1 MDARFERYIENLR
14 TVRTLSQ
21 PKFSPDMKAKE
32 LLETI
37 QSNAIKCFDYMKEN
51 NAILNE
57 LVFQRAPAELTSAEI
72 ASLQEFADKMFNYA
86 SSEDCGIA
94 YKVYS
99 LLLENARI
107 RGDKPAIVRYLY
119 GKAVSLHYLNVRG
132 RDYAINPYGTQVRG
146 LFREGAGYIAEYES
160 FDKTTKGYIMRCL
173 GNSRMSMPRSTP
185 EECTEYMKV
194 FDKAMGIITDPYYH
208 QLDPDLPWG
217 KFEYAMHMDRET
229 LLSYLRH
236 HNDPV
241 VAAKVM
247 ESAEAIYRDRVL
259 YKGEE
264 ARLQNWRV
272 SYLYKAA
279 CFHAGRCTA
288 REVVEELLD
297 IIHHTDIQDYSDTG
311 INKNLTA
318 VSYLVAYEVKMPPA
332 DRREMA
338 CRTEEV
344 MDRSLRYLN
353 NVPQNQYSRVVSR
366 AVRELVEMQAEA
378 GTARRSLLN
387 YILVAHKPTYV
398 HSMMVAGLTRM
409 FVKQMLKKSPEL
421 FVGVMGCKTVE
432 EVRRSRIEICELAYE
447 CGLYHD
453 VGKSYVFMYI
463 GNNYRRLLDEEF
475 TCIQWHT
482 VFGYELLCNVGG
494 KDDLAPAAGL
504 VLGAVGLLRLEEAAG
519 RLMHTGSKEHGRM
532 GRVVLAVTLHN
543 LPEGMVV
550 GLAAALALQ
559 GEPEAVSGALA
570 LALGIG
576 LQNIPEGAAVSLPL
590 AQAGQGRRK
599 AVGAG
604 AASGL
609 VEPLGAL
616 LALALAGW
624 VSAALP
630 WLMSAAAGCMVCVTA
645 QEMIPEAVE
654 QDEPTGVISV
664 VLGFA
669 LMMAL
674 DIAL

>member
-1 MDARFERYIENLR
+1 MDARFERYIEDLR

-57 LVFQRAPAELTSAEI
+57 LVFQRVPAELTSAEI
-72 ASLQEFADKMFNYA
+72 ASLQEFADKMFDYD

-99 LLLENARI
+99 LLLENARL

-119 GKAVSLHYLNVRG
+119 EKEVSLHYLNVRG
-132 RDYAINPYGTQVRG
+132 IDYAINPYGTQVRG
-146 LFREGAGYIAEYES
+146 LFQEGASYIAEYES
-160 FDKTTKGYIMRCL
+160 FDKTTKGYIMCCL

-229 LLSYLRH
+229 LLGYLRH
-236 HNDPV
+236 YNDPV

-247 ESAEAIYRDRVL
+247 ESAEAIYRDQVL

-318 VSYLVAYEVKMPPA
+318 VSYLVAYEVEMPPA

-338 CRTEEV
+338 YLTEEV

-378 GTARRSLLN
+378 GTARRS
-387 YILVAHKPTYV
+387 
-398 HSMMVAGLTRM
+398 
-409 FVKQMLKKSPEL
+409 
-421 FVGVMGCKTVE
+421 
-432 EVRRSRIEICELAYE
+432 RIEICELAYE

-453 VGKSYVFMYI
+453 VGKSYVFTYI

-494 KDDLAPAAGL
+494 KDDLAPAALYHHTFYDGHGGYPKNYPPCPAGIKPIVDAL
-504 VLGAVGLLRLEEAAG
+504 TVADSLDAATDNIGRCYTMAKPVDTLLGEFHAQRGTRYAPE
-519 RLMHTGSKEHGRM
+519 
-532 GRVVLAVTLHN
+532 VV
-543 LPEGMVV
+543 
-550 GLAAALALQ
+550 
-559 GEPEAVSGALA
+559 
-570 LALGIG
+570 
-576 LQNIPEGAAVSLPL
+576 
-590 AQAGQGRRK
+590 
-599 AVGAG
+599 
-604 AASGL
+604 
-609 VEPLGAL
+609 AL
-616 LALALAGW
+616 LD
-624 VSAALP
+624 
-630 WLMSAAAGCMVCVTA
+630 
-645 QEMIPEAVE
+645 
-654 QDEPTGVISV
+654 DEDFCRGLKETLDETRKSV
-664 VLGFA
+664 YLEVYHVKR
-669 LMMAL
+669 
-674 DIAL
+674 

>member
-1 MDARFERYIENLR
+1 MDPRFERYIEDLR

-21 PKFSPDMKAKE
+21 PKFSPEMKAKE

-37 QSNAIKCFDYMKEN
+37 QSNAIRCFDYMKEN

-72 ASLQEFADKMFNYA
+72 ASLQEFADKMFDYA

-99 LLLENARI
+99 LLLENARL

-146 LFREGAGYIAEYES
+146 LFQEGAGYIAEYES

-194 FDKAMGIITDPYYH
+194 FDKAMGIIADPYYH
-208 QLDPDLPWG
+208 RLDPDLPWG

-241 VAAKVM
+241 VAVRVM

-344 MDRSLRYLN
+344 MDRSLRYLD
-353 NVPQNQYSRVVSR
+353 NVPQNRYSRVVSR

-378 GTARRSLLN
+378 GTARRS
-387 YILVAHKPTYV
+387 
-398 HSMMVAGLTRM
+398 
-409 FVKQMLKKSPEL
+409 
-421 FVGVMGCKTVE
+421 
-432 EVRRSRIEICELAYE
+432 RIEICELAYE

-453 VGKSYVFMYI
+453 VGKSCVFLYI

-482 VFGYELLCNVGG
+482 VFGCELLCNVGG
-494 KDDLAPAAGL
+494 KDDLAPAALYHHTFYDGHGGYPKNYPPCPAGIKPIVDAL
-504 VLGAVGLLRLEEAAG
+504 TVADSLDAATDNIG
-519 RLMHTGSKEHGRM
+519 RCYTMAKP
-532 GRVVLAVTLHN
+532 VD
-543 LPEGMVV
+543 
-550 GLAAALALQ
+550 
-559 GEPEAVSGALA
+559 
-570 LALGIG
+570 
-576 LQNIPEGAAVSLPL
+576 
-590 AQAGQGRRK
+590 
-599 AVGAG
+599 
-604 AASGL
+604 
-609 VEPLGAL
+609 AL
-616 LALALAGW
+616 LGEFHAQRGTRYAPEVVALLD
-624 VSAALP
+624 
-630 WLMSAAAGCMVCVTA
+630 
-645 QEMIPEAVE
+645 
-654 QDEPTGVISV
+654 DEDFCRDLKETLDETRKSV
-664 VLGFA
+664 YLEVYHVKR
-669 LMMAL
+669 
-674 DIAL
+674 

>member
-1 MDARFERYIENLR
+1 MDARFERYIEDLR

-72 ASLQEFADKMFNYA
+72 ASLQEFADKMFDYD

-99 LLLENARI
+99 LLLENARL

-119 GKAVSLHYLNVRG
+119 EKAVSLHYLNVRG
-132 RDYAINPYGTQVRG
+132 IDYAINPYGTQVRG
-146 LFREGAGYIAEYES
+146 LFQEGASYIAEYES
-160 FDKTTKGYIMRCL
+160 FDKITKGYIMRCL

-229 LLSYLRH
+229 LLGYLRH
-236 HNDPV
+236 YNDPV

-318 VSYLVAYEVKMPPA
+318 VSYLVAYEVEMPPA

-338 CRTEEV
+338 YLTEEV

-366 AVRELVEMQAEA
+366 AVRELVEMQAET
-378 GTARRSLLN
+378 GTA
-387 YILVAHKPTYV
+387 
-398 HSMMVAGLTRM
+398 
-409 FVKQMLKKSPEL
+409 
-421 FVGVMGCKTVE
+421 
-432 EVRRSRIEICELAYE
+432 RRSRIEICELAYE

-494 KDDLAPAAGL
+494 KDDLAPAALYHHTFYDGHGGYPKNYPPCPAGIKPIVDAL
-504 VLGAVGLLRLEEAAG
+504 TVADSLDAATDNIGRCYTMAKPVDTLLGEFHAQRGTRYAPE
-519 RLMHTGSKEHGRM
+519 
-532 GRVVLAVTLHN
+532 VV
-543 LPEGMVV
+543 
-550 GLAAALALQ
+550 
-559 GEPEAVSGALA
+559 
-570 LALGIG
+570 
-576 LQNIPEGAAVSLPL
+576 
-590 AQAGQGRRK
+590 
-599 AVGAG
+599 
-604 AASGL
+604 
-609 VEPLGAL
+609 AL
-616 LALALAGW
+616 LD
-624 VSAALP
+624 
-630 WLMSAAAGCMVCVTA
+630 
-645 QEMIPEAVE
+645 
-654 QDEPTGVISV
+654 DEDFCRGLKETLDETRKSV
-664 VLGFA
+664 YLEVYHVKR
-669 LMMAL
+669 
-674 DIAL
+674 

>member
-1 MDARFERYIENLR
+1 MDARFERYIEDLR

-57 LVFQRAPAELTSAEI
+57 LVFQRVPAELTSAEI
-72 ASLQEFADKMFNYA
+72 ASLQEFADKMFDYD

-99 LLLENARI
+99 LLLENARR

-119 GKAVSLHYLNVRG
+119 EKAVSLHYLNVRG
-132 RDYAINPYGTQVRG
+132 IDYAINPYGTQVRG
-146 LFREGAGYIAEYES
+146 LFQEGASYIAEYES
-160 FDKTTKGYIMRCL
+160 FDKTTKGYIMCCL

-229 LLSYLRH
+229 LLGYLRH
-236 HNDPV
+236 YNDPV

-247 ESAEAIYRDRVL
+247 ESAEAIYRDQVL

-272 SYLYKAA
+272 SYFYKAA

-318 VSYLVAYEVKMPPA
+318 VSYLVAYEVEMPPA

-338 CRTEEV
+338 YLTEEV

-353 NVPQNQYSRVVSR
+353 NVPQNRYSRVVSR

-378 GTARRSLLN
+378 GTA
-387 YILVAHKPTYV
+387 
-398 HSMMVAGLTRM
+398 
-409 FVKQMLKKSPEL
+409 
-421 FVGVMGCKTVE
+421 
-432 EVRRSRIEICELAYE
+432 RRSRIEICELAYE

-453 VGKSYVFMYI
+453 VGKSYVFTYI

-494 KDDLAPAAGL
+494 KDDLAPAALYHHTFYDGHGGYPKNYPPCPAGIKPIVDAL
-504 VLGAVGLLRLEEAAG
+504 TVADSLDAATDNIGRCYTMAKPVDTLLGEFHAQRGTRYAPE
-519 RLMHTGSKEHGRM
+519 
-532 GRVVLAVTLHN
+532 VV
-543 LPEGMVV
+543 
-550 GLAAALALQ
+550 
-559 GEPEAVSGALA
+559 
-570 LALGIG
+570 
-576 LQNIPEGAAVSLPL
+576 
-590 AQAGQGRRK
+590 
-599 AVGAG
+599 
-604 AASGL
+604 
-609 VEPLGAL
+609 AL
-616 LALALAGW
+616 LD
-624 VSAALP
+624 
-630 WLMSAAAGCMVCVTA
+630 
-645 QEMIPEAVE
+645 
-654 QDEPTGVISV
+654 DEDFCRGLKETLDETRKSV
-664 VLGFA
+664 YLEVYHVKR
-669 LMMAL
+669 
-674 DIAL
+674 

>member
-146 LFREGAGYIAEYES
+146 LFQEGAGYIAEYES
-160 FDKTTKGYIMRCL
+160 FDKITKGYIMRCL

-272 SYLYKAA
+272 IRRPASMLDGVRPARWWKSCWTSSTTPTSRTTAILA
-279 CFHAGRCTA
+279 STRTSRRC
-288 REVVEELLD
+288 L
-297 IIHHTDIQDYSDTG
+297 IWW
-311 INKNLTA
+311 
-318 VSYLVAYEVKMPPA
+318 
-332 DRREMA
+332 
-338 CRTEEV
+338 
-344 MDRSLRYLN
+344 
-353 NVPQNQYSRVVSR
+353 
-366 AVRELVEMQAEA
+366 
-378 GTARRSLLN
+378 
-387 YILVAHKPTYV
+387 
-398 HSMMVAGLTRM
+398 LTR
-409 FVKQMLKKSPEL
+409 
-421 FVGVMGCKTVE
+421 
-432 EVRRSRIEICELAYE
+432 SRC
-447 CGLYHD
+447 
-453 VGKSYVFMYI
+453 
-463 GNNYRRLLDEEF
+463 RL
-475 TCIQWHT
+475 
-482 VFGYELLCNVGG
+482 
-494 KDDLAPAAGL
+494 
-504 VLGAVGLLRLEEAAG
+504 
-519 RLMHTGSKEHGRM
+519 
-532 GRVVLAVTLHN
+532 
-543 LPEGMVV
+543 
-550 GLAAALALQ
+550 
-559 GEPEAVSGALA
+559 
-570 LALGIG
+570 
-576 LQNIPEGAAVSLPL
+576 
-590 AQAGQGRRK
+590 
-599 AVGAG
+599 
-604 AASGL
+604 
-609 VEPLGAL
+609 
-616 LALALAGW
+616 
-624 VSAALP
+624 
-630 WLMSAAAGCMVCVTA
+630 
-645 QEMIPEAVE
+645 
-654 QDEPTGVISV
+654 PTG
-664 VLGFA
+664 GRWHA
-669 LMMAL
+669 APKK
-674 DIAL
+674 

>member
-1 MDARFERYIENLR
+1 MDPRFERYIEDLR

-21 PKFSPDMKAKE
+21 PKFSPEMKAKE

-37 QSNAIKCFDYMKEN
+37 QSNAIRCFDYMKEN

-72 ASLQEFADKMFNYA
+72 ASLQEFADKMFDYA

-99 LLLENARI
+99 LLLENARL

-146 LFREGAGYIAEYES
+146 LFQEGAGYIAEYES

-194 FDKAMGIITDPYYH
+194 FDKAMGIIADPYYH
-208 QLDPDLPWG
+208 RLDPDLPWG

-241 VAAKVM
+241 VAVRVM

-344 MDRSLRYLN
+344 MDRSLRYLD
-353 NVPQNQYSRVVSR
+353 NVPQNRYSRVVSR

-378 GTARRSLLN
+378 GTARRSPL
-387 YILVAHKPTYV
+387 
-398 HSMMVAGLTRM
+398 
-409 FVKQMLKKSPEL
+409 
-421 FVGVMGCKTVE
+421 
-432 EVRRSRIEICELAYE
+432 EICELAYE

-453 VGKSYVFMYI
+453 VGKSCVFLYI

-482 VFGYELLCNVGG
+482 VFGCELLCNVGG
-494 KDDLAPAAGL
+494 KDDLAPAALYHHTFYDGHGGYPKNYPPCPAGIKPIVDAL
-504 VLGAVGLLRLEEAAG
+504 TVADSLDAATDNIG
-519 RLMHTGSKEHGRM
+519 RCYTMAKP
-532 GRVVLAVTLHN
+532 VD
-543 LPEGMVV
+543 
-550 GLAAALALQ
+550 
-559 GEPEAVSGALA
+559 
-570 LALGIG
+570 
-576 LQNIPEGAAVSLPL
+576 
-590 AQAGQGRRK
+590 
-599 AVGAG
+599 
-604 AASGL
+604 
-609 VEPLGAL
+609 AL
-616 LALALAGW
+616 LGEFHAQRGTRYAPEVVALLD
-624 VSAALP
+624 
-630 WLMSAAAGCMVCVTA
+630 
-645 QEMIPEAVE
+645 
-654 QDEPTGVISV
+654 DEDFCRDLKETLDETRKSV
-664 VLGFA
+664 YLEVYHVKR
-669 LMMAL
+669 
-674 DIAL
+674 

>member
-1 MDARFERYIENLR
+1 MDARFERYIEDLR

-57 LVFQRAPAELTSAEI
+57 LVFQRVPAELTSAEI
-72 ASLQEFADKMFNYA
+72 ASLQEFADKMFDYD

-99 LLLENARI
+99 LLLENARL
-107 RGDKPAIVRYLY
+107 RGDKPSIVRYLY
-119 GKAVSLHYLNVRG
+119 EKAVSLHYLNVRG
-132 RDYAINPYGTQVRG
+132 IDYAINPYGTQVRG
-146 LFREGAGYIAEYES
+146 LFQEGASYIAEYES
-160 FDKTTKGYIMRCL
+160 FDKTTKGYIMCCL

-229 LLSYLRH
+229 LLGYLRH
-236 HNDPV
+236 YNDPV

-247 ESAEAIYRDRVL
+247 ESAEAIYRDQVL

-318 VSYLVAYEVKMPPA
+318 VSYLVAYEVEMPPA

-338 CRTEEV
+338 YLTEEV

-398 HSMMVAGLTRM
+398 HSMMVAGLTRV

-453 VGKSYVFMYI
+453 VGKSYVFTYI

-494 KDDLAPAAGL
+494 KDDLAPAALYHHTFYDGHGGYPKNYPPCPAGIKPIVDAL
-504 VLGAVGLLRLEEAAG
+504 TVADSLDAATDNIGRCYTMAKPVDTLLGEFHAQRGTRYAPE
-519 RLMHTGSKEHGRM
+519 
-532 GRVVLAVTLHN
+532 VV
-543 LPEGMVV
+543 
-550 GLAAALALQ
+550 
-559 GEPEAVSGALA
+559 
-570 LALGIG
+570 
-576 LQNIPEGAAVSLPL
+576 
-590 AQAGQGRRK
+590 
-599 AVGAG
+599 
-604 AASGL
+604 
-609 VEPLGAL
+609 AL
-616 LALALAGW
+616 LD
-624 VSAALP
+624 
-630 WLMSAAAGCMVCVTA
+630 
-645 QEMIPEAVE
+645 
-654 QDEPTGVISV
+654 DEDFCRGLKETLDETRKSV
-664 VLGFA
+664 YLEVYHVKR
-669 LMMAL
+669 
-674 DIAL
+674 

>member
-1 MDARFERYIENLR
+1 MDARFERYIEDLR
-14 TVRTLSQ
+14 TVRTLSR

-72 ASLQEFADKMFNYA
+72 ASLQEFADKMFDYD

-99 LLLENARI
+99 LLLENARL

-229 LLSYLRH
+229 LLGYLRH
-236 HNDPV
+236 YNDPV

-247 ESAEAIYRDRVL
+247 ESAEAIYRDQVL

-272 SYLYKAA
+272 SYFYKAA

-318 VSYLVAYEVKMPPA
+318 VSYLMAYEVKMPPA

-353 NVPQNQYSRVVSR
+353 NVPQNRYSRVVSR

-378 GTARRSLLN
+378 GTA
-387 YILVAHKPTYV
+387 
-398 HSMMVAGLTRM
+398 
-409 FVKQMLKKSPEL
+409 
-421 FVGVMGCKTVE
+421 
-432 EVRRSRIEICELAYE
+432 RRSRIEICELAYE

-494 KDDLAPAAGL
+494 KDDLAPAALYHHTFYDGHGGYPKNYPPCPAGIKPIVDAL
-504 VLGAVGLLRLEEAAG
+504 TVADSLDAATDNIGRCYTMAKPVDTLLGEFHAQRGTRYAPE
-519 RLMHTGSKEHGRM
+519 
-532 GRVVLAVTLHN
+532 VV
-543 LPEGMVV
+543 
-550 GLAAALALQ
+550 
-559 GEPEAVSGALA
+559 
-570 LALGIG
+570 
-576 LQNIPEGAAVSLPL
+576 
-590 AQAGQGRRK
+590 
-599 AVGAG
+599 
-604 AASGL
+604 
-609 VEPLGAL
+609 AL
-616 LALALAGW
+616 LD
-624 VSAALP
+624 
-630 WLMSAAAGCMVCVTA
+630 
-645 QEMIPEAVE
+645 
-654 QDEPTGVISV
+654 DEDFCRGLKETLDETRKSV
-664 VLGFA
+664 YLEVYHVKR
-669 LMMAL
+669 
-674 DIAL
+674 

>member
-51 NAILNE
+51 NAILDE
-57 LVFQRAPAELTSAEI
+57 LVFQRTPAELTSAEI
-72 ASLQEFADKMFNYA
+72 ASLQEFADKMFDYA

-99 LLLENARI
+99 LLLENARL

-146 LFREGAGYIAEYES
+146 LFQEGASYIAEYES

-236 HNDPV
+236 H
-241 VAAKVM
+241 
-247 ESAEAIYRDRVL
+247 
-259 YKGEE
+259 
-264 ARLQNWRV
+264 
-272 SYLYKAA
+272 
-279 CFHAGRCTA
+279 
-288 REVVEELLD
+288 
-297 IIHHTDIQDYSDTG
+297 TDIQDYSDTG

-318 VSYLVAYEVKMPPA
+318 VSYLVDYEVKMPPA

-353 NVPQNQYSRVVSR
+353 NVPQNRYSRVVSR

-494 KDDLAPAAGL
+494 KDDLAPAALYHHTFYDGHGGYPKNYPPCPAGIKPIVDAL
-504 VLGAVGLLRLEEAAG
+504 TVADSLDAATDNIGRCYTMPKPVDTLLGEFHAQRGTRYAPE
-519 RLMHTGSKEHGRM
+519 
-532 GRVVLAVTLHN
+532 VV
-543 LPEGMVV
+543 
-550 GLAAALALQ
+550 
-559 GEPEAVSGALA
+559 
-570 LALGIG
+570 
-576 LQNIPEGAAVSLPL
+576 
-590 AQAGQGRRK
+590 
-599 AVGAG
+599 
-604 AASGL
+604 
-609 VEPLGAL
+609 AL
-616 LALALAGW
+616 LD
-624 VSAALP
+624 
-630 WLMSAAAGCMVCVTA
+630 
-645 QEMIPEAVE
+645 
-654 QDEPTGVISV
+654 DEDFCRDLKETLDETRKSV
-664 VLGFA
+664 YLEVYHVKR
-669 LMMAL
+669 
-674 DIAL
+674 

>member
-1 MDARFERYIENLR
+1 MDARFERYVENLR

-146 LFREGAGYIAEYES
+146 LFQEGAGYIAEYES

-247 ESAEAIYRDRVL
+247 ESAEVIYRDRVL

-272 SYLYKAA
+272 SYYYKAA

-366 AVRELVEMQAEA
+366 AVRELVEMQAET
-378 GTARRSLLN
+378 GTA
-387 YILVAHKPTYV
+387 
-398 HSMMVAGLTRM
+398 
-409 FVKQMLKKSPEL
+409 
-421 FVGVMGCKTVE
+421 
-432 EVRRSRIEICELAYE
+432 RRSRIEICELAYE

-494 KDDLAPAAGL
+494 KDDLAPAALYHHTFYDGHGGYPKNYPPCPADIKPIVDAL
-504 VLGAVGLLRLEEAAG
+504 TVADSLDAATDNIGRCYTMAKPVDTLLGEFRAQRGTRYAPE
-519 RLMHTGSKEHGRM
+519 
-532 GRVVLAVTLHN
+532 VV
-543 LPEGMVV
+543 
-550 GLAAALALQ
+550 
-559 GEPEAVSGALA
+559 
-570 LALGIG
+570 
-576 LQNIPEGAAVSLPL
+576 
-590 AQAGQGRRK
+590 
-599 AVGAG
+599 
-604 AASGL
+604 
-609 VEPLGAL
+609 AL
-616 LALALAGW
+616 LD
-624 VSAALP
+624 
-630 WLMSAAAGCMVCVTA
+630 
-645 QEMIPEAVE
+645 
-654 QDEPTGVISV
+654 DEEFCRDLKETLDETRKSV
-664 VLGFA
+664 YLEVYHVKR
-669 LMMAL
+669 
-674 DIAL
+674 

>member
-1 MDARFERYIENLR
+1 MDPRFERYIEDLR

-37 QSNAIKCFDYMKEN
+37 QSNAIRCFDYMKEN

-57 LVFQRAPAELTSAEI
+57 LVFRRAPAELTSAEI
-72 ASLQEFADKMFNYA
+72 ASLQEFADKMFDYA

-99 LLLENARI
+99 LLLENARL

-119 GKAVSLHYLNVRG
+119 GKAASLHYLNVRG

-208 QLDPDLPWG
+208 RLDPDLPWG

-241 VAAKVM
+241 VAARVM

-279 CFHAGRCTA
+279 CFHAGRGTA

-344 MDRSLRYLN
+344 MDRSLRYLD
-353 NVPQNQYSRVVSR
+353 NVPQNRYSRVVSR

-378 GTARRSLLN
+378 GTA
-387 YILVAHKPTYV
+387 
-398 HSMMVAGLTRM
+398 
-409 FVKQMLKKSPEL
+409 
-421 FVGVMGCKTVE
+421 
-432 EVRRSRIEICELAYE
+432 RRSRIEICELAYE

-453 VGKSYVFMYI
+453 VGKSYVFLYI

-482 VFGYELLCNVGG
+482 VFGCELLCNVGG
-494 KDDLAPAAGL
+494 KDDLAPAALYHHTFYDGHGGYPKNYPPCPAGIKPIVDAL
-504 VLGAVGLLRLEEAAG
+504 TVADSLDAATDNIGRCYTMAKPVDTLLGEFHAQRGTRYAPE
-519 RLMHTGSKEHGRM
+519 
-532 GRVVLAVTLHN
+532 VV
-543 LPEGMVV
+543 
-550 GLAAALALQ
+550 
-559 GEPEAVSGALA
+559 
-570 LALGIG
+570 
-576 LQNIPEGAAVSLPL
+576 
-590 AQAGQGRRK
+590 
-599 AVGAG
+599 
-604 AASGL
+604 
-609 VEPLGAL
+609 AL
-616 LALALAGW
+616 LD
-624 VSAALP
+624 
-630 WLMSAAAGCMVCVTA
+630 
-645 QEMIPEAVE
+645 
-654 QDEPTGVISV
+654 DEDFCRDLKETLDETRKSV
-664 VLGFA
+664 YLEVYHVKR
-669 LMMAL
+669 
-674 DIAL
+674 

>member
-1 MDARFERYIENLR
+1 MDARFERYIEDLR

-72 ASLQEFADKMFNYA
+72 ASLQEFADKMFDYD

-99 LLLENARI
+99 LLLENARL

-119 GKAVSLHYLNVRG
+119 EKAVSLHYLNVRG
-132 RDYAINPYGTQVRG
+132 IDYAINPYGTQVRG
-146 LFREGAGYIAEYES
+146 LFQEGASYIAEYES
-160 FDKTTKGYIMRCL
+160 FDKTTKGYIMCCL

-229 LLSYLRH
+229 LLGYLRH
-236 HNDPV
+236 YNDPVVAAKVMESAEAIYRDRVLLDRETLLGYLRHYNDPV

-318 VSYLVAYEVKMPPA
+318 VSYLVAYEVEMPPA

-338 CRTEEV
+338 YLTEEV

-353 NVPQNQYSRVVSR
+353 NVPQNRYSRVVSR

-398 HSMMVAGLTRM
+398 HSMMVAGLTRV

-453 VGKSYVFMYI
+453 VGKSYVFTYI

-494 KDDLAPAAGL
+494 KDDLAPAALYHHTFYDGHGGYPKNYPPCPAGIKPIVDAL
-504 VLGAVGLLRLEEAAG
+504 TVADSLDAATDNIGRCYTTAKPVDTLLGEFHAQRGTRYAPE
-519 RLMHTGSKEHGRM
+519 
-532 GRVVLAVTLHN
+532 VV
-543 LPEGMVV
+543 
-550 GLAAALALQ
+550 
-559 GEPEAVSGALA
+559 
-570 LALGIG
+570 
-576 LQNIPEGAAVSLPL
+576 
-590 AQAGQGRRK
+590 
-599 AVGAG
+599 
-604 AASGL
+604 
-609 VEPLGAL
+609 AL
-616 LALALAGW
+616 LD
-624 VSAALP
+624 
-630 WLMSAAAGCMVCVTA
+630 
-645 QEMIPEAVE
+645 
-654 QDEPTGVISV
+654 DEDFCRGLKETLDETRKSV
-664 VLGFA
+664 YLEVYHVKR
-669 LMMAL
+669 
-674 DIAL
+674 

>member
-1 MDARFERYIENLR
+1 MDARFERYIEDLR

-72 ASLQEFADKMFNYA
+72 ASLQEFADKMFDYD

-99 LLLENARI
+99 LLLENARL

-119 GKAVSLHYLNVRG
+119 EKAVSLHYLNVRG
-132 RDYAINPYGTQVRG
+132 IDYAINPYGTQVRG
-146 LFREGAGYIAEYES
+146 LFQEGASYIAEYES
-160 FDKTTKGYIMRCL
+160 FDKTTKGYIMCCL

-229 LLSYLRH
+229 LLGYLRH
-236 HNDPV
+236 YNDPV

-318 VSYLVAYEVKMPPA
+318 VSYLVAYEVEMPPA

-338 CRTEEV
+338 YLTEEV

-353 NVPQNQYSRVVSR
+353 NVPQNRYSRVVSR

-378 GTARRSLLN
+378 GTA
-387 YILVAHKPTYV
+387 
-398 HSMMVAGLTRM
+398 
-409 FVKQMLKKSPEL
+409 
-421 FVGVMGCKTVE
+421 
-432 EVRRSRIEICELAYE
+432 RRSRIEICELAYE

-453 VGKSYVFMYI
+453 VGKSYVFTYI

-494 KDDLAPAAGL
+494 KDDLAPAALYHHTFYDGHGGYPKNYPPCPAGIKPIVDAL
-504 VLGAVGLLRLEEAAG
+504 TVADSLDAATDNIGRCYTTAKPVDTLLGEFHAQRGTRYAPE
-519 RLMHTGSKEHGRM
+519 
-532 GRVVLAVTLHN
+532 VV
-543 LPEGMVV
+543 
-550 GLAAALALQ
+550 
-559 GEPEAVSGALA
+559 
-570 LALGIG
+570 
-576 LQNIPEGAAVSLPL
+576 
-590 AQAGQGRRK
+590 
-599 AVGAG
+599 
-604 AASGL
+604 
-609 VEPLGAL
+609 AL
-616 LALALAGW
+616 LD
-624 VSAALP
+624 
-630 WLMSAAAGCMVCVTA
+630 
-645 QEMIPEAVE
+645 
-654 QDEPTGVISV
+654 DEDFCRGLKETLDETRKSV
-664 VLGFA
+664 YLEVYHVKR
-669 LMMAL
+669 
-674 DIAL
+674 

>member
-1 MDARFERYIENLR
+1 MDARFERYVENLR

-146 LFREGAGYIAEYES
+146 LFQEGAGYIAEYES

-297 IIHHTDIQDYSDTG
+297 IIHHTDIQDYSDIG

-366 AVRELVEMQAEA
+366 AVRELVEMQAET

-590 AQAGQGRRK
+590 VQAGQGRRK
-599 AVGAG
+599 AFCAG

-654 QDEPTGVISV
+654 QDEPAGVISV

>member
-1 MDARFERYIENLR
+1 MDPRFERYIEDLR

-37 QSNAIKCFDYMKEN
+37 QSNAIRCFDYMKEN

-72 ASLQEFADKMFNYA
+72 ASLQEFADKMFDYT

-132 RDYAINPYGTQVRG
+132 RDYAINPYGTQVRC
-146 LFREGAGYIAEYES
+146 LFQEGAGYIAEYES

-208 QLDPDLPWG
+208 RLDPDLPWG

-241 VAAKVM
+241 VAARVM

-344 MDRSLRYLN
+344 MDRSLRYLD
-353 NVPQNQYSRVVSR
+353 NVPQNRYSRVVSR

-387 YILVAHKPTYV
+387 
-398 HSMMVAGLTRM
+398 
-409 FVKQMLKKSPEL
+409 
-421 FVGVMGCKTVE
+421 
-432 EVRRSRIEICELAYE
+432 
-447 CGLYHD
+447 
-453 VGKSYVFMYI
+453 
-463 GNNYRRLLDEEF
+463 
-475 TCIQWHT
+475 
-482 VFGYELLCNVGG
+482 
-494 KDDLAPAAGL
+494 
-504 VLGAVGLLRLEEAAG
+504 
-519 RLMHTGSKEHGRM
+519 
-532 GRVVLAVTLHN
+532 
-543 LPEGMVV
+543 
-550 GLAAALALQ
+550 
-559 GEPEAVSGALA
+559 
-570 LALGIG
+570 
-576 LQNIPEGAAVSLPL
+576 
-590 AQAGQGRRK
+590 
-599 AVGAG
+599 
-604 AASGL
+604 
-609 VEPLGAL
+609 
-616 LALALAGW
+616 
-624 VSAALP
+624 
-630 WLMSAAAGCMVCVTA
+630 
-645 QEMIPEAVE
+645 
-654 QDEPTGVISV
+654 
-664 VLGFA
+664 
-669 LMMAL
+669 
-674 DIAL
+674 

>member
-146 LFREGAGYIAEYES
+146 LFQEGAGYIAEYES
-160 FDKTTKGYIMRCL
+160 FDKITKGYIMRCL

-272 SYLYKAA
+272 SYYYKAA

-353 NVPQNQYSRVVSR
+353 NVP
-366 AVRELVEMQAEA
+366 
-378 GTARRSLLN
+378 
-387 YILVAHKPTYV
+387 
-398 HSMMVAGLTRM
+398 
-409 FVKQMLKKSPEL
+409 
-421 FVGVMGCKTVE
+421 
-432 EVRRSRIEICELAYE
+432 
-447 CGLYHD
+447 
-453 VGKSYVFMYI
+453 
-463 GNNYRRLLDEEF
+463 
-475 TCIQWHT
+475 
-482 VFGYELLCNVGG
+482 
-494 KDDLAPAAGL
+494 
-504 VLGAVGLLRLEEAAG
+504 
-519 RLMHTGSKEHGRM
+519 
-532 GRVVLAVTLHN
+532 
-543 LPEGMVV
+543 
-550 GLAAALALQ
+550 
-559 GEPEAVSGALA
+559 
-570 LALGIG
+570 
-576 LQNIPEGAAVSLPL
+576 
-590 AQAGQGRRK
+590 
-599 AVGAG
+599 
-604 AASGL
+604 
-609 VEPLGAL
+609 
-616 LALALAGW
+616 
-624 VSAALP
+624 
-630 WLMSAAAGCMVCVTA
+630 
-645 QEMIPEAVE
+645 
-654 QDEPTGVISV
+654 
-664 VLGFA
+664 
-669 LMMAL
+669 
-674 DIAL
+674 

>member
-1 MDARFERYIENLR
+1 MDPRFERYIEDLR

-21 PKFSPDMKAKE
+21 PKFSPEMKAKE

-72 ASLQEFADKMFNYA
+72 ASLQEFADKMFDYT

-132 RDYAINPYGTQVRG
+132 RDYAINPYGTQVRC
-146 LFREGAGYIAEYES
+146 LFQEGAGYIAEYES

-208 QLDPDLPWG
+208 RLDPDLPWG

-236 HNDPV
+236 
-241 VAAKVM
+241 
-247 ESAEAIYRDRVL
+247 
-259 YKGEE
+259 
-264 ARLQNWRV
+264 
-272 SYLYKAA
+272 
-279 CFHAGRCTA
+279 
-288 REVVEELLD
+288 
-297 IIHHTDIQDYSDTG
+297 
-311 INKNLTA
+311 NKNLTA

-344 MDRSLRYLN
+344 MDRSLRYLD
-353 NVPQNQYSRVVSR
+353 NVPQNRYSRVVSR

-409 FVKQMLKKSPEL
+409 FVKQMLKKSPER

-453 VGKSYVFMYI
+453 VGKSCVFLYI

-482 VFGYELLCNVGG
+482 VFGCELLCNVGG
-494 KDDLAPAAGL
+494 KDDLAPAALYHHTFYDGHGGYPKNYPPCPAGIKPIVDAL
-504 VLGAVGLLRLEEAAG
+504 TVADSLDAATDNIGRCYTMAKPVDTLLGEFHAQRGTRYAPE
-519 RLMHTGSKEHGRM
+519 
-532 GRVVLAVTLHN
+532 VV
-543 LPEGMVV
+543 
-550 GLAAALALQ
+550 
-559 GEPEAVSGALA
+559 
-570 LALGIG
+570 
-576 LQNIPEGAAVSLPL
+576 
-590 AQAGQGRRK
+590 
-599 AVGAG
+599 
-604 AASGL
+604 
-609 VEPLGAL
+609 AL
-616 LALALAGW
+616 LD
-624 VSAALP
+624 
-630 WLMSAAAGCMVCVTA
+630 
-645 QEMIPEAVE
+645 
-654 QDEPTGVISV
+654 DEEFCCDLKETLDETRKSV
-664 VLGFA
+664 YLEVYHVKR
-669 LMMAL
+669 
-674 DIAL
+674 

>member
-1 MDARFERYIENLR
+1 MDPRFERYIEDLR

-37 QSNAIKCFDYMKEN
+37 QSNAIRCFDYMKEN

-72 ASLQEFADKMFNYA
+72 ASLQEFADKMFDYT

-146 LFREGAGYIAEYES
+146 LFQEGAGYIAEYES

-208 QLDPDLPWG
+208 RLDPDLPWG

-241 VAAKVM
+241 VAARVM

-279 CFHAGRCTA
+279 CFHAGRGTA

-311 INKNLTA
+311 INRNLTA

-344 MDRSLRYLN
+344 MDRSLRYLD
-353 NVPQNQYSRVVSR
+353 NVPQNRYSRVVSR

-378 GTARRSLLN
+378 GTA
-387 YILVAHKPTYV
+387 
-398 HSMMVAGLTRM
+398 
-409 FVKQMLKKSPEL
+409 
-421 FVGVMGCKTVE
+421 
-432 EVRRSRIEICELAYE
+432 RRSRIEICELAYE

-453 VGKSYVFMYI
+453 VGKSYVFLYI

-482 VFGYELLCNVGG
+482 VFGCELLCNVGG
-494 KDDLAPAAGL
+494 KDDLAPAALYHHTFYDGHGGYPKNYPPCPAGIKPIVDAL
-504 VLGAVGLLRLEEAAG
+504 TVADSLDAATDNIGRCYTMAKPVDTLLGEFHAQRGTRYAPE
-519 RLMHTGSKEHGRM
+519 
-532 GRVVLAVTLHN
+532 VV
-543 LPEGMVV
+543 
-550 GLAAALALQ
+550 
-559 GEPEAVSGALA
+559 
-570 LALGIG
+570 
-576 LQNIPEGAAVSLPL
+576 
-590 AQAGQGRRK
+590 
-599 AVGAG
+599 
-604 AASGL
+604 
-609 VEPLGAL
+609 AL
-616 LALALAGW
+616 LD
-624 VSAALP
+624 
-630 WLMSAAAGCMVCVTA
+630 
-645 QEMIPEAVE
+645 
-654 QDEPTGVISV
+654 DEDFCRDLKETLDETRKSV
-664 VLGFA
+664 YLEVYHVKR
-669 LMMAL
+669 
-674 DIAL
+674 

>member
-1 MDARFERYIENLR
+1 MDARFERYVENLR

-146 LFREGAGYIAEYES
+146 LFQEGAGYIAEYES

-229 LLSYLRH
+229 LLSYLR
-236 HNDPV
+236 
-241 VAAKVM
+241 
-247 ESAEAIYRDRVL
+247 
-259 YKGEE
+259 
-264 ARLQNWRV
+264 
-272 SYLYKAA
+272 
-279 CFHAGRCTA
+279 
-288 REVVEELLD
+288 
-297 IIHHTDIQDYSDTG
+297 HHTDIQDYSDTG

-494 KDDLAPAAGL
+494 KDDLAPAALYHHTFYDGHGGYPKNYPPCPADIKPIVDAL
-504 VLGAVGLLRLEEAAG
+504 TVADSLDAATDNIGRCYTMAKPVDTLLGEFRAQRGTRYAPE
-519 RLMHTGSKEHGRM
+519 
-532 GRVVLAVTLHN
+532 VV
-543 LPEGMVV
+543 
-550 GLAAALALQ
+550 
-559 GEPEAVSGALA
+559 
-570 LALGIG
+570 
-576 LQNIPEGAAVSLPL
+576 
-590 AQAGQGRRK
+590 
-599 AVGAG
+599 
-604 AASGL
+604 
-609 VEPLGAL
+609 AL
-616 LALALAGW
+616 LD
-624 VSAALP
+624 
-630 WLMSAAAGCMVCVTA
+630 
-645 QEMIPEAVE
+645 
-654 QDEPTGVISV
+654 DEEFCRDLKETLDETRKSV
-664 VLGFA
+664 YLEVYHVKR
-669 LMMAL
+669 
-674 DIAL
+674 

>member
-1 MDARFERYIENLR
+1 MDARFERYIEDLR

-21 PKFSPDMKAKE
+21 PKFSPEMKAKE

-37 QSNAIKCFDYMKEN
+37 QSNAIRCFDYMKEN

-72 ASLQEFADKMFNYA
+72 ASLQEFADKMFDYA

-99 LLLENARI
+99 LLLENARL

-146 LFREGAGYIAEYES
+146 LFQEGAGYIAEYES

-194 FDKAMGIITDPYYH
+194 FDKAMGIIADPYYH
-208 QLDPDLPWG
+208 RLDPDLPWG

-241 VAAKVM
+241 VAVRVM

-311 INKNLTA
+311 INRNLTA

-344 MDRSLRYLN
+344 MDRSLRYLD
-353 NVPQNQYSRVVSR
+353 NVPQNRYSRVVSR

-378 GTARRSLLN
+378 GTARRS
-387 YILVAHKPTYV
+387 
-398 HSMMVAGLTRM
+398 
-409 FVKQMLKKSPEL
+409 
-421 FVGVMGCKTVE
+421 
-432 EVRRSRIEICELAYE
+432 RIEICELAYE

-453 VGKSYVFMYI
+453 VGKSCVFLYI

-494 KDDLAPAAGL
+494 KDDLAPAALYHHTFYDGHGGYPKNYPPCPAGIKPIVDAL
-504 VLGAVGLLRLEEAAG
+504 TVADSLDAATDNIGRCYTMAKPVDTLLGEFHAQRGTRYAPE
-519 RLMHTGSKEHGRM
+519 
-532 GRVVLAVTLHN
+532 VV
-543 LPEGMVV
+543 
-550 GLAAALALQ
+550 
-559 GEPEAVSGALA
+559 
-570 LALGIG
+570 
-576 LQNIPEGAAVSLPL
+576 
-590 AQAGQGRRK
+590 
-599 AVGAG
+599 
-604 AASGL
+604 
-609 VEPLGAL
+609 AL
-616 LALALAGW
+616 LDDADFCRDLKETL
-624 VSAALP
+624 
-630 WLMSAAAGCMVCVTA
+630 
-645 QEMIPEAVE
+645 
-654 QDEPTGVISV
+654 DETRKSV
-664 VLGFA
+664 YLEVYHVKR
-669 LMMAL
+669 
-674 DIAL
+674 